1 MKPWNLVLLYRVRLR
16 ARAAQE
22 CLAIVGI
29 AAGVALLFASQV
41 SSSSLQ
47 GSVSDLER
55 GIVGN
60 ATLQLAARD
69 PHGVSQGVVERVRR
83 LAGVRFAA
91 PLLEA
96 DAQASGPDASES
108 VELVGADESLAQLG
122 GTLVP
127 HGELTPFGG
136 IGAVVIAAPLS
147 HALGV
152 VRFGQQV
159 TLRLAGHTV
168 RAPLY
173 AQLGERQIGQLARSP
188 VVIAPLSYAQ
198 EMTGLQGRVSRVLI
212 QPQPGAQTR
221 VRAELMAL
229 DADRANVEPIDY

>member
-1 MKPWNLVLLYRVRLR
+1 MKPSNVLLLYWVRLR

-22 CLAIVGI
+22 SLAIAGI

-41 SSSSLQ
+41 SSTSLQ
-47 GSVSDLER
+47 GSIGELAH
-55 GIVGN
+55 GLAGN
-60 ATLQLAARD
+60 ATLQLTARD
-69 PHGVSQGVVERVRR
+69 PRGVAQDMVGRVRR

-96 DAQASGPDASES
+96 SALASGPAGSES
-108 VELVGADESLAQLG
+108 VELVGADQSLSALG
-122 GTLVP
+122 GRFVP

-136 IGAVVIAAPLS
+136 IGAVVMAAPLS

-152 VRFGQQV
+152 VRFGQEV

-173 AQLGERQIGQLARSP
+173 AQLGNGGSASSP
-188 VVIAPLSYAQ
+188 AAPS
-198 EMTGLQGRVSRVLI
+198 
-212 QPQPGAQTR
+212 
-221 VRAELMAL
+221 
-229 DADRANVEPIDY
+229 